1 MNCLIF
7 HGLTAAA
14 LAAGLCV
21 ASAALAQERSV
32 LDRVFGNN
40 PPTAAQDVAQG
51 SSAELVLRIERLE
64 QQNRELTGTVEQ
76 LQFRNRQLESQIRS
90 LGAIPGVPSAASGPA
105 VPPQPTRPTAQVAPV
120 PAAPLPP
127 ASIPGRRSD
136 VFDPTQNPNAPGVPR
151 PLGTM
156 AAQPP
161 PIVAP

>member
-7 HGLTAAA
+7 RGLTAAA
-14 LAAGLCV
+14 LAAGFCV

-76 LQFRNRQLESQIRS
+76 LQFRNRQLEV
-90 LGAIPGVPSAASGPA
+90 AN
-105 VPPQPTRPTAQVAPV
+105 PQPGRDPGRAVGGFGACRAAATDAAVGAGRAGAARTIAARQHPGAPLGRV
-120 PAAPLPP
+120 RSDAEPERAGRAAAARHDGRPAA
-127 ASIPGRRSD
+127 ADRR
-136 VFDPTQNPNAPGVPR
+136 A
-151 PLGTM
+151 
-156 AAQPP
+156 
-161 PIVAP
+161 